1 ISSALAAPIYSLAT
15 ADFRIGMSLGEGGQ
29 GSVSLVAYRAN
40 ARLYALKAIKKRTEN
55 AHRRSENAWVF
66 QEQDIMRRLAR
77 GMSGCPF
84 FVELRASFEDERNL
98 YLVTDAYEGG
108 DLQDAI
114 YTSDLQKLTVSE
126 ARPIAAQIILGMQA
140 LHSLRI
146 IHRDIKPANILL
158 DKHYNVHIGDFG
170 LACAF
175 GRTYAEQPWLGKPH
189 GEDTAMR
196 QCGTREYMAPEMCR
210 GDAYSYEVDIWAFG
224 MVVYEMLHG
233 KRPFGLRGPRE
244 QVLDSEYRDEIWV
257 RVCVDPVSVDVE
269 LGDEARDLLVKILEK
284 DGRKRPSW
292 EQIRDHPW
300 FHGL

>member
-1 ISSALAAPIYSLAT
+1 
-15 ADFRIGMSLGEGGQ
+15 MSLGEGGQ
-29 GSVSLVAYRAN
+29 GSVSLVAYRAD

-77 GMSGCPF
+77 RVSGCPF
-84 FVELRASFEDERNL
+84 FVELLASFEDERNL

-114 YTSDLQKLTVSE
+114 YTSDLKKLTVGE

-140 LHSLRI
+140 LHGLRI
-146 IHRDIKPANILL
+146 IHRDIKPANIFL
-158 DKHYNVHIGDFG
+158 DKQDNVRIGDFG

-189 GEDTAMR
+189 GYYLLEPERTEAEQDGDPREDTATR

-210 GDAYSYEVDIWAFG
+210 GDPYSYEVDVWAFG

-233 KRPFGLRGPRE
+233 KI
-244 QVLDSEYRDEIWV
+244 LDKD
-257 RVCVDPVSVDVE
+257 
-269 LGDEARDLLVKILEK
+269 ARN
-284 DGRKRPSW
+284 RPSW
-292 EQIRDHPW
+292 EQIQAHPW
-300 FHGL
+300 FDGL